1 MEADLLLDFGS
12 AGDRIHGFVHTR
24 QMLSTEHS
32 HSTCELLHMYMC
44 VCTCGGALCIR
55 ETECGGQKSALG
67 ALLPTLVFETESLTA
82 PKVTKLTSLL
92 GQQTPETHLSLS
104 LLELQAGN
112 HCLRLFLRC
121 EF

>member
-1 MEADLLLDFGS
+1 MALSILDKCS
-12 AGDRIHGFVHTR
+12 PPSTVTVHVNCF
-24 QMLSTEHS
+24 
-32 HSTCELLHMYMC
+32 TCIC
-44 VCTCGGALCIR
+44 VCAHVGVPVCIR

-67 ALLPTLVFETESLTA
+67 ALLPTLIFETESLTA

-112 HCLRLFLRC
+112 HCLRLFLKC